1 MQQKRRKK
9 PKRDRKASLSTS
21 ILSDWQAEEVAKDAN
36 VRVPANEDVDDLYNT
51 SVEQALASS
60 DAMYDA
66 FEDRELAVKGAES
79 QEQAMLRLLGSAL
92 SGREVRIILEI
103 IHIYITY
110 IYMYIYIYILYIYIC
125 IYINVVV

>member
-110 IYMYIYIYILYIYIC
+110 IYMYIYIYYIYIC